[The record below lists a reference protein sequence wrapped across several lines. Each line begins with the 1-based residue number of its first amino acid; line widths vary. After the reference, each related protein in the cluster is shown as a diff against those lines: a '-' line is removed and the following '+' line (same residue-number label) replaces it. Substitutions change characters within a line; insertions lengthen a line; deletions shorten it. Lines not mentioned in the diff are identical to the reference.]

1 MTTDSTQPPESN
13 VPFSME
19 DFEKA
24 LDQHDY
30 VFQRGQVVR
39 GKVYEYT
46 SDGAYIDIGG
56 KSPGFVPKSEVALT
70 EVTNIAEVLP
80 EDQELEFLIVREQD
94 PEGRTVLSRRQ
105 LQVQQVW
112 DELVEIQEQGK
123 TIEIQVTG
131 VNRGGVTGNVQGLR
145 AFVPRSHLITT
156 DELETLVGQSFRA
169 TILEVNPEDR
179 KLVLSQ
185 REAAR
190 ADLIRQIEKGQ
201 LVEGKIVNVKPYG
214 AFVDLN
220 GITGLLHI
228 RQVSEGRVEGI
239 EAFFKPQ
246 QDIKVVILDID
257 EWKNRIS
264 LTTKILEAYPGEI
277 LENFAGVME
286 NAPERLAKAKA
297 AVVQQQQQQQN
308 PPDEQ
313 PSQPNPEA

>member
-1 MTTDSTQPPESN
+1 MNTDSTQPPESN
-13 VPFSME
+13 PSFSME

-46 SDGAYIDIGG
+46 ADGAYIDIGG
-56 KSPGFVPKSEVALT
+56 KSPGYVPKSEVALT
-70 EVTNIAEVLP
+70 EVTDIAEILP
-80 EDQELEFLIVREQD
+80 EDQEIEFLIVREQD

-112 DELVEIQEQGK
+112 DELAEIQEQGK
-123 TIEIQVTG
+123 TVEIKVTG
-131 VNRGGVTGNVQGLR
+131 VNRGGVTGKVSGLR
-145 AFVPRSHLITT
+145 GFVPRSHLITN
-156 DELETLVGQSFRA
+156 DDLENLVGQSFRA
-169 TILEVNPEDR
+169 TILEVNPDDR

-201 LVEGKIVNVKPYG
+201 LVAGKVVNVKPYG

-239 EAFFKPQ
+239 ESFFQPQ

-277 LENFAGVME
+277 IENFEGVMA
-286 NAPERLAKAKA
+286 NAEERLANAKA
-297 AVVQQQQQQQN
+297 AATQQQQTQQN

-313 PSQPNPEA
+313 PSQPNPEE

>member
-1 MTTDSTQPPESN
+1 MTTDSTQPPEPN
-13 VPFSME
+13 VSFSME

-39 GKVYEYT
+39 GKVYEY
-46 SDGAYIDIGG
+46 SAEGAYIDIGG

-70 EVTNIAEVLP
+70 EVTDIAEVLP

-105 LQVQQVW
+105 LEVQRVW
-112 DELVEIQEQGK
+112 EELVDFQEQGK
-123 TIEIQVTG
+123 TVQIQVTG
-131 VNRGGVTGNVQGLR
+131 VNRGGVTGKVQGLR
-145 AFVPRSHLITT
+145 GFVPRSHLIEQ
-156 DELETLVGQSFRA
+156 DELETLIGQSFRA
-169 TILEVNPEDR
+169 AILEVNPDER

-190 ADLIRQIEKGQ
+190 ADLVRQLEKGQ
-201 LVEGKIVNVKPYG
+201 LIEGKIVNVKPYG

-228 RQVSEGRVEGI
+228 KQVSSGRVEAI
-239 EAFFKPQ
+239 ESFFKPQ
-246 QDIKVVILDID
+246 QAIKVVVLDID

-264 LTTKILEAYPGEI
+264 LTTKILEEYPGEI
-277 LENFAGVME
+277 LENFEAVMANAG
-286 NAPERLAKAKA
+286 ERLAKAKA
-297 AVVQQQQQQQN
+297 AALQN
-308 PPDEQ
+308 PPVEQ

>member
-1 MTTDSTQPPESN
+1 
-13 VPFSME
+13 ME

-39 GKVYEYT
+39 GKVYEYG
-46 SDGAYIDIGG
+46 SEGAYIDIGG

-70 EVTNIAEVLP
+70 EVTDIAEVLP

-105 LQVQQVW
+105 LEVQRVW
-112 DELVEIQEQGK
+112 EGLVDFQEQGK
-123 TIEIQVTG
+123 TVQIQVTG
-131 VNRGGVTGNVQGLR
+131 INRGGVTGKVQGLR
-145 AFVPRSHLITT
+145 GFVPRSHLIEQ
-156 DELETLVGQSFRA
+156 DELETLIGQSFRA
-169 TILEVNPEDR
+169 AILEVNPDER

-190 ADLIRQIEKGQ
+190 ADLVRQLEKGQ

-228 RQVSEGRVEGI
+228 KQVSGGRVEAI
-239 EAFFKPQ
+239 ESFFKPQ
-246 QDIKVVILDID
+246 QEIKVVVLDID

-264 LTTKILEAYPGEI
+264 LTTKILEEYPGEI
-277 LENFAGVME
+277 LENFEAVMANAG
-286 NAPERLAKAKA
+286 ERLAKAKA
-297 AVVQQQQQQQN
+297 AAAQN
-308 PPDEQ
+308 PPAEQ

>member
-1 MTTDSTQPPESN
+1 
-13 VPFSME
+13 ME

-39 GKVYEYT
+39 GKVYEYG
-46 SDGAYIDIGG
+46 SEGAYIDIGG

-70 EVTNIAEVLP
+70 EVTDIAEVLP

-105 LQVQQVW
+105 LEVQRVW
-112 DELVEIQEQGK
+112 EGLVDFQEQGK
-123 TIEIQVTG
+123 TVQIQVTG
-131 VNRGGVTGNVQGLR
+131 INRGGVTGKVQGLR
-145 AFVPRSHLITT
+145 GFVPRSHLIEQ
-156 DELETLVGQSFRA
+156 DELETLIGQSFRA
-169 TILEVNPEDR
+169 AILEVNPDER

-190 ADLIRQIEKGQ
+190 ADLVRQLEKGQ

-228 RQVSEGRVEGI
+228 KQVSGGRVEAI
-239 EAFFKPQ
+239 ESFFKPQ
-246 QDIKVVILDID
+246 QEIKVVVLDID

-264 LTTKILEAYPGEI
+264 LTTKILEEYPGEI
-277 LENFAGVME
+277 LENFEAVMANAG
-286 NAPERLAKAKA
+286 ERLAKAKA
-297 AVVQQQQQQQN
+297 AAAQN
-308 PPDEQ
+308 PPAEQ
-313 PSQPNPEA
+313 PSQPNPEV